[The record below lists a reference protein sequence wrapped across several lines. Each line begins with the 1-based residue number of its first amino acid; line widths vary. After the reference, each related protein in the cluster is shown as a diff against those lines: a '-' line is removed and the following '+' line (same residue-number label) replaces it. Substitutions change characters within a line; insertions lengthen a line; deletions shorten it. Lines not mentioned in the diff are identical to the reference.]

1 MRRKNKKLI
10 FSILGLIIAAAV
22 AVTSTYAWLSMNS
35 TSTIEGFNIDIG
47 NNRKLLISFTGEEGS
62 YKAYMTS
69 ADIQDYLAGKYG
81 EDFSL
86 YPAQSADGIAISGL
100 GGEEASYISFDL
112 YFQSNVKSDIY
123 LDANPDA
130 TYVRSSRKSGSGVGY
145 VRAWKDIPAGSY
157 GQHGHIQSG
166 QEIVAHA
173 KDAVRISFMGQEGAV
188 IWYPNPHT
196 GYNKDINL
204 HDEPGFEPKNLALDY
219 LNEVYGYSLAVPEY
233 YLNKNFSTNFYNP
246 EAGNYIITDKL
257 LSLEYDEEKE
267 AYCGRLIVNIWLE
280 GWDGDCFD
288 SITEDILTIG
298 MQFNS
303 LTMPQQEEPEEPGED
318 PGEEPL
324 PDYPLWES
332 NKAYQQGSYVIH
344 NGRVF
349 YARYYAKAGDEPGIV
364 GHPWQEVTDE
374 WRPYNLY
381 EEGDEVIYNGR
392 RFRARYYTVNEEPG
406 LLTSPWQEI
415 TDEWRPFNVYE
426 KDDVVIHN
434 GSQFY
439 ARQDTKNQEPGL
451 ISSPWQ
457 EITDEWRPYNVYLKN
472 DEVCYNGSRYRA
484 KYWTQNDPP
493 DENPN
498 IWQKI

>member
-219 LNEVYGYSLAVPEY
+219 LNEVYGYDLTAPEY

-246 EAGNYIITDKL
+246 QTGNYIITDKL
-257 LSLEYDEEKE
+257 LSLEYDVERE
-267 AYCGRLIVNIWLE
+267 AYCARLTVNIWLE

-288 SITEDILTIG
+288 SITEDTLTIG
-298 MQFNS
+298 LQFNS
-303 LTMPQQEEPEEPGED
+303 LVVPQSDE

-332 NKAYQQGSYVIH
+332 GTSYPEGAHVIH
-344 NGRVF
+344 DGRVF
-349 YARYYAKAGDEPGIV
+349 YARYYAKPG
-364 GHPWQEVTDE
+364 
-374 WRPYNLY
+374 
-381 EEGDEVIYNGR
+381 
-392 RFRARYYTVNEEPG
+392 EEPG
-406 LLTSPWQEI
+406 VMGNPWQEI
-415 TDEWRPFNVYE
+415 THEWRDFNIYVQ
-426 KDDVVIHN
+426 
-434 GSQFY
+434 G
-439 ARQDTKNQEPGL
+439 
-451 ISSPWQ
+451 
-457 EITDEWRPYNVYLKN
+457 
-472 DEVCYNGSRYRA
+472 DEVYYKGHWYRA

-498 IWQKI
+498 VWKLLG